1 MESEP
6 GWGPFPPTQPRHF
19 GRCDGEHL
27 PSGCRASL
35 QETALASFRR
45 GLRRRTACPRNPVQ
59 AEEAEAPAPGP
70 LGSSAIQSAPRAAP
84 AGDARCGA
92 PKLKSQRRCS
102 VGRLHREK
110 NESPCPGLRECEGLR
125 AQPPRGIGR
134 GQRHREK
141 SPRTGSP
148 APLSG

>member
-1 MESEP
+1 MFLLVFMNESVCVLGGGGCGERLENVRGTELSTP
-6 GWGPFPPTQPRHF
+6 GWSLNPGGCHSRRPQPRHF

-59 AEEAEAPAPGP
+59 AEEAEAPAAGP
-70 LGSSAIQSAPRAAP
+70 LGCGAIHPPPRAAT
-84 AGDARCGA
+84 AGDARCRA

-102 VGRLHREK
+102 VGEIT
-110 NESPCPGLRECEGLR
+110 PGEN
-125 AQPPRGIGR
+125 
-134 GQRHREK
+134 
-141 SPRTGSP
+141 
-148 APLSG
+148 